1 MSKKSLFH
9 DFDGCE
15 HCLVEWLDCYQQW
28 LSSQPDGFSYVWNV
42 LLDNGIEEEEWGGI
56 IEDLKCP
63 ACQETLELGDA
74 LYVRKDLAI
83 TIASELAEFVS
94 EGIGECE
101 YCDSGP
107 ISYTQRYGDSLTLKT
122 VYQLQD
128 EYGVPDELWEVIS
141 ERIRCTCGNELD
153 LDSPYTTK
161 YEVDRWFGE
170 ELEEYE
176 VAQFMIE
183 TFGISTIEAQRFI
196 KHLMRYPMLG
206 MEHEV
211 GKKILKT
218 IRSSKMDGIMVLDQL
233 QTFSR
238 SRKRNLIQRHV
249 PFIDSELWAPP
260 EGIPVHGRYNPIG
273 VPVLYLG
280 DSIKTCLAETH
291 VKSGEAAEVAT
302 FQLLKTIRVLDIR
315 RDGNLSDL
323 VSIPA
328 LTGNPLTKEYIFPN
342 FLAQCCA
349 LSGIHGIVYESV
361 QNSEGWNLALLQYE
375 PERTVRIT
383 KIETYDHSF
392 TQDAPSKKKEPT
404 REVDHTLHF

>member
-1 MSKKSLFH
+1 
-9 DFDGCE
+9 
-15 HCLVEWLDCYQQW
+15 
-28 LSSQPDGFSYVWNV
+28 
-42 LLDNGIEEEEWGGI
+42 
-56 IEDLKCP
+56 
-63 ACQETLELGDA
+63 
-74 LYVRKDLAI
+74 
-83 TIASELAEFVS
+83 
-94 EGIGECE
+94 
-101 YCDSGP
+101 
-107 ISYTQRYGDSLTLKT
+107 
-122 VYQLQD
+122 
-128 EYGVPDELWEVIS
+128 
-141 ERIRCTCGNELD
+141 
-153 LDSPYTTK
+153 
-161 YEVDRWFGE
+161 
-170 ELEEYE
+170 
-176 VAQFMIE
+176 
-183 TFGISTIEAQRFI
+183 
-196 KHLMRYPMLG
+196 
-206 MEHEV
+206 
-211 GKKILKT
+211 
-218 IRSSKMDGIMVLDQL
+218 
-233 QTFSR
+233 
-238 SRKRNLIQRHV
+238 LIQRHV

>member
-1 MSKKSLFH
+1 MSKKGLFH

-15 HCLVEWLDCYQQW
+15 HCLVEWLDYYKRW
-28 LSSQPDGFSYVWNV
+28 FSSRPDGFSYVWDV
-42 LLDNGIEEEEWGGI
+42 LQDAGIDEDKWGSLL
-56 IEDLKCP
+56 EDLKCP
-63 ACQETLELGDA
+63 ACEEPLELGDA
-74 LYVRKDLAI
+74 LYIREDVAR
-83 TIASELAEFVS
+83 TIATELAEFIS

-101 YCDSGP
+101 NCDSGM
-107 ISYTQRYGDSLTLKT
+107 ITYTQRHGDSFDLLT
-122 VYQLQD
+122 VVDLQA
-128 EYGVPDELWEVIS
+128 EYDVPDDLWDLTS
-141 ERIRCTCGNELD
+141 ERIRCSCGHELYS
-153 LDSPYTTK
+153 DSPFTTK
-161 YEVDRWFGE
+161 DEVARWSGE
-170 ELEEYE
+170 DQE

-183 TFGISTIEAQRFI
+183 TFGISTKEAQRFI
-196 KHLMRYPMLG
+196 KHLMRYPMIG

-211 GKKILKT
+211 GKKILET
-218 IRSSKMDGIMVLDQL
+218 IRSRKMDGIMVIDQL

-260 EGIPVHGRYNPIG
+260 EGVPVHGRYNPIG

-291 VKSGEAAEVAT
+291 VKSGEVAEVAT

-375 PERTVRIT
+375 PNSTIRIAEI
-383 KIETYDHSF
+383 KTYDHTF
-392 TQDAPSKKKEPT
+392 TLDSPSKKKEPT
-404 REVDHTLHF
+404 IEVDHTLYF